1 MGQNKK
7 YFWLKLKE
15 NFFEEKQIKYLRSL
29 PDGDKIVI
37 AYLKMQLKSLKTE
50 GFIKYDSILPSN
62 IDELAM
68 VLDENTNIIKLMIG
82 ALQKVNAVEILD
94 DGSFYMIA
102 MQDLIGKEGESAE
115 RVRRF
120 REKER
125 QLMPVK
131 SEAKTNAERQKA
143 FRAKKACEEKQYIPF
158 IEDYINNKRYNGNY
172 YIVMKRDAF
181 KCRICGSIEN
191 LCVHHI
197 DGFNELKLE
206 NSNANKLLTLC
217 RCCHRQIHEGLE
229 ISKDILESIDY
240 FNESNESNDFCN
252 GDVTNCNTEIDK
264 DIDKEKEKE
273 IEIEKN
279 IKKEKKKKETEFDSV
294 INENFTD
301 EELKQTIY
309 EFIKMRKAIKKPMT
323 TRALELLIE
332 KLNKM
337 ASNEKE
343 KIAILNQSIEHC
355 WQTIYV
361 LKEPL
366 PKEENIAEEIYYNA
380 SDLTEEQYA
389 MLMRGELSKGELRKI
404 LEEK

>member
-217 RCCHRQIHEGLE
+217 RCCHRQIHEGVE

-240 FNESNESNDFCN
+240 FNETNESNDFCN